1 MNKELQKLLD
11 NLELFGFVLA
21 LSLFET
27 WLIHLFKDLD
37 LIDFTFCWIVLYLIN
52 FMFINIVNINSD
64 DLE

>member
-1 MNKELQKLLD
+1 MNKELEKLL
-11 NLELFGFVLA
+11 NKLELFGFVLA

-52 FMFINIVNINSD
+52 FMFVNIVNINSD
-64 DLE
+64 DLK